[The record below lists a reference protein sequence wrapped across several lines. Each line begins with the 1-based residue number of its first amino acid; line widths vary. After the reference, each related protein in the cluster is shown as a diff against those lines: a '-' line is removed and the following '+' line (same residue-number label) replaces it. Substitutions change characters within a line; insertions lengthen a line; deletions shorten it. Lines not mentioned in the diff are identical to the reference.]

1 MMAQRTSR
9 STESGV
15 FGVDERELDR
25 LSELANIGAGHAAT
39 AFSTLTGRPIW
50 MDVPRVCDQWDED
63 MRRVQGGEPSAH
75 GNGPHDEWSTGVFF
89 EFEGYLNAVV
99 GILFHAA
106 ASEAVV
112 RRVVGIEEGELSAH
126 CIESALMEV
135 GNILASHVASAIAD
149 TVGQRLLPSIPTLAM
164 NHAERE
170 LDALVRLREGEHRVR
185 IECVLKDEAGE
196 LGGMLVLIPEAES
209 A

>member
-1 MMAQRTSR
+1 V
-9 STESGV
+9 E
-15 FGVDERELDR
+15 ERELDR

-50 MDVPRVCDQWDED
+50 MEVPRVCEICDED
-63 MRRVQGGEPSAH
+63 GVVASARP
-75 GNGPHDEWSTGVFF
+75 GPLSHESESADEQEWTTGVFF
-89 EFEGYLNAVV
+89 EFDGYLTAVV

-112 RRVVGIEEGELSAH
+112 RRVAGIEEGELPPH

-149 TVGQRLLPSIPTLAM
+149 TVGQRLMPSIPTLAM
-164 NHAERE
+164 NSAETE
-170 LDALVRLREGEHRVR
+170 LDVFLAHRAGEHPLR
-185 IECVLKDEAGE
+185 IECELRDEAGD
-196 LGGMLVLIPEAES
+196 LGGLLVLIPEA
-209 A
+209 

>member
-9 STESGV
+9 SNESGV

-50 MDVPRVCDQWDED
+50 MDVPRVCDQSGEVGG
-63 MRRVQGGEPSAH
+63 RVQAGESCSAGSH
-75 GNGPHDEWSTGVFF
+75 PEDEWSTGVFF
-89 EFEGYLNAVV
+89 EFDGYLNAVV

-112 RRVVGIEEGELSAH
+112 RRVVGIEEGELPAH

-149 TVGQRLLPSIPTLAM
+149 TVGERLLPSIPTLAM
-164 NHAERE
+164 NHAESE
-170 LDALVRLREGEHRVR
+170 LHALVGHREGEHRVR